1 MKKKQLKILL
11 LFFVVTILLEG
22 TVTAENRSSPIQLTS
37 ADYFETKVRP
47 IFKTHCFSCHSDEFK
62 QSGLVLETAD
72 AILKGGVLS
81 GPAII
86 PGKGELSPLIQYL
99 RGEKQPRMPLSGNPL
114 SEKEFETVLKW
125 INHLEAATFN
135 AVEEPVLQW
144 PWTPIKKPLVPKVK
158 NKSWVKN
165 SIDAFILAKL
175 ENKGMI
181 PAPHASSRAL
191 LRRIYFSLIGLP
203 PTPSEARHFL
213 RDPSPQAYLQKIE
226 DLLSRS
232 DYGVRWARHW
242 LDVVRYA
249 DTGGESTDDARSHL
263 WRYRD
268 YVVRAFN
275 QDRPYDRFIKE
286 QIAGDAYQNYGSE
299 AKIGTGFLYQWIPVQ
314 RDRSP
319 ERRRDVL
326 NDVVGTTGSAFLGL
340 SLACARCHDH
350 KYDPIPTRDYYR
362 IEAFFAPMLLNT
374 TPVPFTPFELA
385 HQKPKL
391 WQAKAKAWEDLLSTR
406 KIWGGQKKKEFKQRM
421 KAARLSLEQHD
432 LKDWALPI
440 NDADLS
446 TAMKEGILF
455 TQEEEEMHRLIRKHG
470 GRFANPN
477 NPGYFKPMAFTASES
492 PIKYSVSTHVLK
504 GGNYLLK
511 GEEVNPGFLSAITG
525 QSDPVSLE
533 GLSNR
538 RKVLAEWVASRDNP
552 LTARVMVNRIWQYHF
567 GKGLVAAPS
576 DFGRNGG
583 GTRHP
588 ELIDWLAWQF
598 IESGWS
604 IKAIHRLILQS
615 NVYQQSMRNPKHET
629 YERNDSNNVYLW
641 RRSPIRLEGEA
652 IRDSILA
659 VSGQL
664 NTIKGGPPFFPK
676 IDRLVLDR
684 AQTWWEPSSSEER
697 NRRTLYMLQCRSLQ
711 FPLISVFDGP
721 NIQESCP
728 VRGMTTVTPQV
739 FSLLNSDFSHEQSLA
754 MSKRIIREVGS
765 DVTKQIG
772 RAFWLSFQRFPSQM
786 ERKQCLSFLKRLND
800 MPKIGEKLLEKTV
813 AFSNQK
819 NEGKLEETK
828 RARGSLS
835 NLCLVLLNMNEFIFL
850 E

>member
-1 MKKKQLKILL
+1 MREKSLKTLL
-11 LFFVVTILLEG
+11 LC
-22 TVTAENRSSPIQLTS
+22 TAVFLFPVFLTAANRPSPIQPNS
-37 ADYFETKVRP
+37 ANYFETKVKP
-47 IFKTHCFSCHSDEFK
+47 ILETHCFSCHNGEFQ
-62 QSGLVLETAD
+62 QSGLVLETAGS
-72 AILKGGVLS
+72 ILKGGALS

-99 RGEKQPRMPLSGNPL
+99 RGEKQPRMPLSGTPL
-114 SEKEFETVLKW
+114 SEREVETVLKW
-125 INHLEAATFN
+125 INQMEVATSN
-135 AVEEPVLQW
+135 TLEEPVLRW
-144 PWTPIKKPLVPKVK
+144 PWTKIQKPAVPKVK
-158 NKSWVKN
+158 NESWVKN
-165 SIDAFILAKL
+165 PIDAFILTKL
-175 ENKGMI
+175 ENKGMV
-181 PAPHASSRAL
+181 PAPNASSRAL
-191 LRRIYFSLIGLP
+191 LRRIYFSLVGMP

-213 RDPSPQAYLQKIE
+213 SNPSPQVYTKKIE
-226 DLLSRS
+226 ELLLRP

-275 QDRPYDRFIKE
+275 QDRPYNRFIKE
-286 QIAGDAYQNYGSE
+286 QIAGDAYQNYGNE

-350 KYDPIPTRDYYR
+350 KYDPIPTLDYYR

-391 WQAKAKAWEDLLSTR
+391 WKAKAKTWENLLSTR
-406 KIWGGQKKKEFKQRM
+406 KIWGDQKKKEFKQRM
-421 KAARLSLEQHD
+421 KAARLSLGQHD

-440 NDADLS
+440 SDADLS

-455 TQEEEEMHRLIRKHG
+455 TQEEQEMHGLMRKHG

-492 PIKYSVSTHVLK
+492 PIKYSVNTHVLK

-525 QSDPVSLE
+525 HSDSVSLE

-538 RKVLAEWVASRDNP
+538 RKVLAEWIASRDNP

-567 GKGLVAAPS
+567 GKGLVVAPS
-576 DFGRNGG
+576 DFGKNGG

-598 IESGWS
+598 LESGWS

-615 NVYQQSMRNPKHET
+615 NVYQQSMRNPKNDV
-629 YERNDSNNVYLW
+629 YEKMDSNNLYFW

-664 NTIKGGPPFFPK
+664 NTLKGGPPFFPK
-676 IDRLVLDR
+676 IDPVVLDR
-684 AQTWWEPSSSEER
+684 ARTWWEPSSNEER
-697 NRRTLYMLQCRSLQ
+697 NRRTLYMLQCRSIQ
-711 FPLISVFDGP
+711 FPLINVFDGP

-739 FSLLNSDFSHEQSLA
+739 FSLLNSDFAHEQSLA
-754 MSKRIIREVGS
+754 MSKRIIHEVGS
-765 DVTKQIG
+765 DQKKQID
-772 RAFWLSFQRFPSQM
+772 RAFWLSFQRFPSQL
-786 ERKQCLSFLKRLND
+786 ERKQCLSFLKRLNG
-800 MPKIGEKLLEKTV
+800 MPKIRENSLGKTV

-819 NEGKLEETK
+819 EEVKLEERK
-828 RARGSLS
+828 EERGSLS